1 MWRRVCMCENFC
13 SCIHPTCSHLL
24 WRWCLFQGDSLTC
37 SCFDN
42 IKKKTFSHYQWDNF
56 HFYGLLLQIYP
67 FFALALRSNKTCRV
81 KILWRMD
88 VHDNGMCL
96 LRPCGFH
103 SRDIITQCT
112 KLAFKVVKLPLST
125 LYFDFRLSLTLPAFL
140 H

>member
-1 MWRRVCMCENFC
+1 MKACVYVRK
-13 SCIHPTCSHLL
+13 LL
-24 WRWCLFQGDSLTC
+24 FMHTSDMFSFIMTMMLIPGWLPYLFLLRQHQ
-37 SCFDN
+37 
-42 IKKKTFSHYQWDNF
+42 KKTFSHYQWDNF